1 FDRSNVGWIGNPT
14 YFGWR
19 WRPHYQIV
27 FGINGA
33 WRLFMGDGDKIR
45 VLIVDDNA
53 ETRENIRK
61 LLQFESNIEVV
72 GTAKSGREAIQLSQ
86 EITPD
91 VVLMDINMPDMDGIA
106 ATEEIRKHTPSIQV
120 VILSVQGDQNY
131 MRRAMLVGA
140 RDFLTKPPM
149 PDDLTATIRRAGAV
163 AREEREKRAQAYVTL
178 AGGITQSLVGVRM
191 THGKIIMVYSPKGG
205 TGCTTLA
212 VNLALALH
220 NDETRTMLVDANMQ
234 FGDVAVFMN
243 VQGKNT
249 ILDLTPRADE
259 LDPDIIEEVMI
270 KHAASGLHILAGPAR
285 PENAEKVTAGQFS
298 QVLKY
303 LRQLYA
309 YVVVDTCTSLN
320 DITLSVLDASDVIV
334 LVATQEFP
342 SIKNS
347 RLFLDLMITMGI
359 PLDKIAFVMNRYD
372 KRNTITPEKVAENLK
387 QEVVAVIPLDER
399 VVISSVNRGVPFV
412 LDNKARPSA
421 RGVFALAEALR
432 VKLKDTKGVETEKV
446 LRR

>member
-1 FDRSNVGWIGNPT
+1 
-14 YFGWR
+14 
-19 WRPHYQIV
+19 
-27 FGINGA
+27 
-33 WRLFMGDGDKIR
+33 MGDGDKIR

-72 GTAKSGREAIQLSQ
+72 GAAKSGREAIQLSQ

-372 KRNTITPEKVAENLK
+372 KRITITPEKVAENLK

-421 RGVFALAEALR
+421 RGVFTLAEALR